1 MKKYEEFYTEEENYF
16 LDNYISLGYILP
28 RKSSFLIKS
37 LEKDFLNVFNNIKSN
52 KKDVINVINK
62 YLPTFDH
69 IEKGKHLDQRM

>member
-1 MKKYEEFYTEEENYF
+1 MKYF
-16 LDNYISLGYILP
+16 RLILLLHPFLQLKYISLGYILP

-62 YLPTFDH
+62 YLPSFDH